1 MTDESNEKPQ
11 SEQVADMRH
20 ANFALIATILA
31 SGMVIL
37 DGTVVNLALPSIAD
51 DLHAGLAAKQWIVV
65 GFLVSLSSVI
75 LIGGSLGDLFG
86 RKRIYNIGL
95 AGFALSSIVCAASNT
110 VALLV
115 TARFVQGVFGALV
128 VPGSL
133 AIINNAFPK
142 EKRAKAIGTWTAAS
156 AGILI
161 AGPFLGGLLV
171 EYSSWR
177 TIFLINIPIIATSLV
192 FSTIG
197 IEESKLERCDP
208 RIDYIGSLLAI
219 FSLGFISGG
228 LIMVGQ
234 NKSLSSFALVAVGVA
249 LIPFF
254 FIWEKKHPQPVVEF
268 SLFKIRDFSA
278 SNLMTFLF
286 YGGLS
291 GLFFIL
297 AQQLIGPAGFKPD
310 AAGAAII
317 PVPIAMVFLA
327 SYAGKLSQKYGP
339 RLFMTF
345 GPIICA
351 VGTMLLINVGKGT
364 SYLTGVFPGIAIF
377 ALGLSITV
385 APLTATVMA
394 SANDDRAG
402 LASGINNAVTRVAGS
417 LVVAVVGLFSVSS
430 VYKGTIILC
439 VILMTT
445 GGIVS
450 YLGISKQ
457 ALSR

>member
-1 MTDESNEKPQ
+1 MKDKSREKPQ
-11 SEQVADMRH
+11 SDQLAYRRAD
-20 ANFALIATILA
+20 FALIATILA

-37 DGTVVNLALPSIAD
+37 DGTVVNLALPAIAE
-51 DLHAGLAAKQWIVV
+51 DLDAGLAAKQWIVV

-86 RKRIYNIGL
+86 RKRIYNVGL
-95 AGFALSSIVCAASNT
+95 AGFALSSVVCAVSNT
-110 VALLV
+110 VAMLV

-133 AIINNAFPK
+133 AIINHAFPK

-156 AGILI
+156 AGVMI
-161 AGPFLGGLLV
+161 AGPFLGGFLV

-177 TIFLINIPIIATSLV
+177 TIFLINIPIIAVSLI
-192 FSTIG
+192 FSAMG
-197 IEESKLERCDP
+197 IKESKLERCDP
-208 RIDYIGSLLAI
+208 RIDYIGSILAI
-219 FSLGFISGG
+219 FSLGFISSG

-234 NKSLSSFALVAVGVA
+234 NKTPTSFALVGTGIVM
-249 LIPFF
+249 IPLFF
-254 FIWEKKHPQPVVEF
+254 TWEKRHPQPIVEF
-268 SLFKIRDFSA
+268 SLFTIRDFWA

-310 AAGAAII
+310 AAGAATI

-327 SYAGKLSQKYGP
+327 SYAGKLSQKFGP

-351 VGTMLLINVGKGT
+351 AGTMLLFNVGKGT
-364 SYLTGVFPGIAIF
+364 TYLTGVFPGIAIF
-377 ALGLSITV
+377 AVGLSVTV

-394 SANDDRAG
+394 SADDDRAG

-417 LVVAVVGLFSVSS
+417 LVVAVVGLFPLSS

-439 VILMTT
+439 VLLMAA

-450 YLGISKQ
+450 YFGINKRV
-457 ALSR
+457 LEH